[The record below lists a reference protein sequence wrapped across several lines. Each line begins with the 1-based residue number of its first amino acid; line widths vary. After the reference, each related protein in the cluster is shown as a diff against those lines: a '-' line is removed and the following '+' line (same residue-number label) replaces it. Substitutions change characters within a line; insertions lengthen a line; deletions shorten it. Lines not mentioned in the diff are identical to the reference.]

1 MAAFGPVMVPTA
13 VVVVAA
19 AVVAGVEAGRAGVG
33 AGRAGVEVVGRGA
46 GEMPEGGAGKGVRW
60 RRTGGWFEREST
72 GPLTSCGAAQGA
84 LRSVAAPS
92 GSRPPAAVPT
102 VRLAAGVN
110 LVAAPAR
117 LPAAR
122 AGRTPAGP
130 AGGAGDSCRVGAAGG
145 KLRPPAPGG
154 RRSTEMWVVLV

>member
-1 MAAFGPVMVPTA
+1 MVPTA

-19 AVVAGVEAGRAGVG
+19 AVVAGVG

-60 RRTGGWFEREST
+60 RRTGGWQFEREST
-72 GPLTSCGAAQGA
+72 GALTSCGAAQGA

-102 VRLAAGVN
+102 VRLAAGAN

-122 AGRTPAGP
+122 AGRTSAGP